1 MKSVKLLQIGEEDLS
16 LIYDVHKSVKYS
28 YTPKLDIQAK
38 KPFDVVIVT
47 KKLDAAEINLLTDA
61 AKTYGLFYLEDT
73 PQSERMKKLFARKKG
88 SVLLKKDVAEF
99 LSRDVR
105 DYFTK
110 SYGEKFNMTQIAVGE
125 SFLGSV
131 KWTGNYRVELEGFF
145 GEEMRQIAYWRNCIP
160 VFKEQAIDLWLEYD
174 KEGEVEIALKIT
186 QFASGSVSQMQNEW
200 YFTEDELAG
209 EVTVSNEKEM
219 GAVFISLFAKGEGK
233 LYIRALHDRH
243 SRRGK
248 GEFIPGGER
257 YVTKDREEIFAYFDP
272 GDLKPPL
279 NVYFSGYK
287 TQQGFEGYNMLRNLK
302 APFLLIA
309 EPRLE
314 GGAFYMGSEEYE
326 DMMRSIIKKY
336 IDELG
341 FKNKDVIFSGL
352 SMGTYGALYYGCDI
366 LPHALI
372 IGKPLAS
379 IGNVAENEK
388 LLRPGGFPT
397 SIDVLGYCERGTS
410 PSAVKR
416 LNRRFWDKFERSD
429 WRNTKFV
436 VSYMIEDDYDMDAY
450 ERILSSIKSE
460 GTGIYGKGIHGRHN
474 DNTAAIVAWF
484 LEQYKDVLEKDF
496 GRRNLR

>member
-1 MKSVKLLQIGEEDLS
+1 MNSVKLLQIGEEDLS
-16 LIYDVHKSVKYS
+16 LIYEVHGSVKYK
-28 YTPKLDIQAK
+28 YVPKLVEGFK
-38 KPFDVVIVT
+38 KPFDVVIVS
-47 KKLDAAEINLLTDA
+47 KKLDAVEVNILADISKA
-61 AKTYGLFYLEDT
+61 YCVFYTEDT
-73 PQSERMKKLFARKKG
+73 VISDRMKKLFERKRAA
-88 SVLLKKDVAEF
+88 VITNDNLAEF
-99 LSRDVR
+99 LRLEVR

-110 SYGEKFNMTQIAVGE
+110 SYGEKCKMTQIAVGE
-125 SFLGSV
+125 GFSGNV
-131 KWTGNYRVELEGFF
+131 KWTGNYRVELEGYF
-145 GEEMRQIAYWRNCIP
+145 GDEMRQIAYWRNNIP
-160 VFKEQAIDLWLEYD
+160 IFKEQAIDFWLEYD
-174 KEGEVEIALKIT
+174 KEGDVEIGLKIT
-186 QFASGSVSQMQNEW
+186 QFVSGTVSCMQNEW
-200 YFTEDELAG
+200 YFTEDELG
-209 EVTVSNEKEM
+209 EVVTISNEKEN
-219 GAVFISLFAKGEGK
+219 GPVFISLFAKGEGR

-248 GEFIPGGER
+248 GAFIPGGER
-257 YVTKDREEIFAYFDP
+257 YVTSEREEIFAYFDP

-287 TQQGFEGYNMLRNLK
+287 TQQGFEGYNMLRRLG
-302 APFLLIA
+302 APFLLIT

-314 GGAFYMGSEEYE
+314 GGAFYMGSDEYE
-326 DMMRSIIKKY
+326 DMMRNIIQKY

-366 LPHALI
+366 NPHALI

-388 LLRPGGFPT
+388 LSRPGGFPT
-397 SIDVLGYCERGTS
+397 SIDVLGFNQRGTS
-410 PSAVKR
+410 PSAVYR
-416 LNRRFWDKFERSD
+416 LNRRFWDKFEASD
-429 WRNTKFV
+429 WKNTKFV

-450 ERILSSIKSE
+450 KRILSAIKSE